1 MFMSTFASSKEVVAA
16 FSKMGG
22 HHWLEGKPVNELI
35 IEK

>member
-1 MFMSTFASSKEVVAA
+1 MFMSTFASSTEVVAA

-22 HHWLEGKPVNELI
+22 HLWLGEKTPSELI